1 MATEWSRNPCSI
13 KCCFSVGIS
22 YPIVFS
28 SLYAIGHGA
37 CQRLGRPSGREA
49 MLLTEFQRLDPSM
62 SSENTLALSPPGISL
77 PPTLETP
84 ARNSF
89 LQAIEMILEP
99 AMQALSLCLAGLYFE
114 HRLPQPYLILAA
126 LTFAASFPGRSRLQF
141 PRTKMVLDIVFGWL
155 VIAGL
160 LALLGAATH
169 SFEYFSSRAL
179 AVWLVAAPLCSIGAQ
194 LALRTCAPVLARI
207 QSRAQRAIIVGMN
220 PQGLELARRIGGA
233 GYAHIALTGF
243 FDDRSAE
250 RLGDT
255 GQHPLLGNLKDLPA
269 FVKEHRIELIY
280 LSMPMTSHPRIREV
294 LDELK
299 DTTASIY
306 FVPDMFV
313 TDVIQGHPDEIC
325 GMPVIAVCETPFRGR
340 NAMIK
345 WLSDKLLASVI
356 LVLISPLLLVIALA
370 IKLGSPG
377 PVIFKQ
383 RRYGLNG
390 EEILVYKFRSMT
402 VCEDGG
408 VIRQA
413 SKNDAR
419 ITRLGAFLRKTSLD
433 ELPQF
438 INVLQG
444 RMSIVGPRPHAVAH
458 NELYR
463 SLIRGYMLR
472 HKVKPGITGWAQV
485 NGYRGETNTLDKMQA
500 RVDYD
505 IDYLRNW
512 SLLLDLKII
521 LRTVLVVFRDQAA
534 Y

>member
-1 MATEWSRNPCSI
+1 
-13 KCCFSVGIS
+13 
-22 YPIVFS
+22 
-28 SLYAIGHGA
+28 
-37 CQRLGRPSGREA
+37 
-49 MLLTEFQRLDPSM
+49 M
-62 SSENTLALSPPGISL
+62 SSENSLALSPPGISL

-89 LQAIEMILEP
+89 LQAIEMLLEP
-99 AMQALSLCLAGLYFE
+99 AMQALSLCLVCLYFE
-114 HRLPQPYLILAA
+114 YRLPPAYLILAA

-141 PRTKMVLDIVFGWL
+141 SRTKMVLDIVFGWL
-155 VIAGL
+155 LIAGL
-160 LALLGAATH
+160 LALLGAATN
-169 SFEYFSSRAL
+169 SFRFFSEQAL
-179 AVWLVAAPLCSIGAQ
+179 AVWLVAAPLSAIGAQ
-194 LALRTCAPVLARI
+194 LALRTYAPVLARI
-207 QSRAQRAIIVGMN
+207 QSQAQRAIIVSMN
-220 PQGLELARRIGGA
+220 AQGLELARRIGGTD
-233 GYAHIALTGF
+233 YANIALTGF

-250 RLGDT
+250 RLGDAGP
-255 GQHPLLGNLKDLPA
+255 GQFPLLGNLRDLPA
-269 FVKEHRIELIY
+269 FVKQHRIELIY

-313 TDVIQGHPDEIC
+313 TDLIQGHTDAIC
-325 GMPVIAVCETPFRGR
+325 GMPVISVCETPFRGR
-340 NAMIK
+340 SAMVK
-345 WLSDKLLASVI
+345 WLSDKLLASLI
-356 LVLISPLLLVIALA
+356 LFLISPLLLVIALA

-413 SKNDAR
+413 SRNDAR

-458 NELYR
+458 NEQYR
-463 SLIRGYMLR
+463 GLIRGYMLR

-485 NGYRGETNTLDKMQA
+485 NGHRGETDTLDKMQA